1 MEKSIEQILDT
12 CAAEM
17 QSARDAIGKIVD
29 DSKSEGIEWPEL
41 DEEEPEEEYEP
52 DHCICG
58 HCEGNGCY
66 ICNYS
71 GEIYR

>member
-1 MEKSIEQILDT
+1 MEKTIEQILDT

-17 QSARDAIGKIVD
+17 IPARDAIRKMVD
-29 DSKSEGIEWPEL
+29 DSKGKGVEWPEL
-41 DEEEPEEEYEP
+41 DEELEEEYEP

-58 HCEGNGCY
+58 HCDGTGCY

-71 GEIYR
+71 GELYR

>member
-1 MEKSIEQILDT
+1 MKKSIKQILDT

-17 QSARDAIGKIVD
+17 QSARDAIGKMVD
-29 DSKSEGIEWPEL
+29 DSKGKGVEWPEL
-41 DEEEPEEEYEP
+41 EEEEEP

-58 HCEGNGCY
+58 HCDGTGCY

-71 GEIYR
+71 GELYR

>member
-1 MEKSIEQILDT
+1 MEKTIEQILDT

-17 QSARDAIGKIVD
+17 QSARDAIGKMVS
-29 DSKSEGIEWPEL
+29 DSKAEGVEWPEL
-41 DEEEPEEEYEP
+41 EEEEPEEEYEP

-58 HCEGNGCY
+58 HCDGTGCY

-71 GEIYR
+71 GELYR